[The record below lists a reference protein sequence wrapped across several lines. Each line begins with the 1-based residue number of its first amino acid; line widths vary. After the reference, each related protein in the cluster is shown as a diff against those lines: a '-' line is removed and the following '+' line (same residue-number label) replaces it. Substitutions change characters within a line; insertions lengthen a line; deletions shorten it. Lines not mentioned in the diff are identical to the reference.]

1 MFQTFRLYTAF
12 FEKILYFRLCESQRN
27 FVFLMLL
34 RKLRKVFVDL
44 ADSLIVAFLS
54 QRIGQ
59 DLLKCLFLGL
69 KGDRCRRTEAGI
81 NKFRVELLRIF

>member
-1 MFQTFRLYTAF
+1 
-12 FEKILYFRLCESQRN
+12 
-27 FVFLMLL
+27 MLL

-59 DLLKCLFLGL
+59 DLLKRFFLGF
-69 KGDRCRRTEAGI
+69 KGDRCRRTEAGV
-81 NKFRVELLRIF
+81 NELGVEFFRIFGEIWRYYLMGCMMVEMKKYLNNYR

>member
-1 MFQTFRLYTAF
+1 
-12 FEKILYFRLCESQRN
+12 
-27 FVFLMLL
+27 MLL

-59 DLLKCLFLGL
+59 DLLKRFFLGF
-69 KGDRCRRTEAGI
+69 KGDRCRRTESGI
-81 NKFRVELLRIF
+81 NKFRVELLRVF

>member
-1 MFQTFRLYTAF
+1 
-12 FEKILYFRLCESQRN
+12 
-27 FVFLMLL
+27 MLL

-59 DLLKCLFLGL
+59 DLLKCFFLGL
-69 KGDRCRRTEAGI
+69 KGDRRRRTEAGI
-81 NKFRVELLRIF
+81 NKFRVELLRVF